1 MSDIR
6 IGVVGAGARCRLALA
21 SEDCGGRVVVA
32 ADPSPVG
39 AQRVR
44 ERLGEGVAHVN
55 DVRAVIDY
63 GVDAAF
69 ITSPDHTHAEV
80 SIELL
85 RAGIPIYLEKPLA
98 ITQADADAILQ
109 TAYES
114 GTRLYVGHNMRHMH
128 VVRLM
133 HEIIQRGDIGEVK
146 AIWTRHF
153 VGHGGDY
160 YFKDWH
166 ATRAG
171 GTGLLLQKGA
181 HDIDVMHWLAG
192 SVTRQVTAMGDLMV
206 YGDVTDRRD
215 NSRELMGQWFSLDN
229 YPPAAQRGLNPV
241 IDVEDISMM
250 LMRMESGVLA
260 SYQQCHFTPDYWRN
274 YTVIGTEGRIENFG
288 DGEGGVVK
296 LWNTRSDYRA
306 DADAEFPIKGDAVGH
321 GDADALTV
329 AEFMRFIT
337 DGGPT
342 DTNPLAAREAVAA
355 GIAATQSLR
364 EGSRPVDIAP
374 VAQPVAAYFRTHQEG
389 AARVCG
395 G

>member
-21 SEDCGGRVVVA
+21 SEDCGGRVVAA

-55 DVRAVIDY
+55 DVRALIDY

-69 ITSPDHTHAEV
+69 ITSPDKTHAEV

-192 SVTRQVTAMGDLMV
+192 SVTRQVTAMGDLMI
-206 YGDVTDRRD
+206 YGDITDRRD

-229 YPPAAQRGLNPV
+229 YPPTAQRGLNPV

-321 GDADALTV
+321 GDADGLTV

-337 DGGPT
+337 AGGPT

-364 EGSRPVDIAP
+364 EGSQPVDIAP
-374 VAQPVAAYFRTHQEG
+374 VAQPVAAYFQAHQEG
-389 AARVCG
+389 AARVTG
-395 G
+395 R